1 MTQRRFASELVHL
14 FIFNC
19 QTACA
24 SFVARMERSVIRDR
38 GVSSRIAL
46 RSIRATSRR
55 APSPRVWSGPRA
67 CRLSCSS
74 SPRRGVRNDRA
85 FHRARGARMC
95 WMRAARMPFSVG
107 TRAVAQPNAEDR
119 WAEPG
124 RGSRSSPAFRTRVDF
139 AACCMS
145 QGLSLA
151 PTRPRSCELS
161 PGHALGPSARCA
173 GVCPVRREDQ
183 KSSHVSGTRHRCGHR
198 IPLPRIEDDRDAP
211 LTGAG
216 WRSTI

>member
-1 MTQRRFASELVHL
+1 MQRSDMRELELCSSHPGCRCAHPGYQESGRAS
-14 FIFNC
+14 
-19 QTACA
+19 
-24 SFVARMERSVIRDR
+24 
-38 GVSSRIAL
+38 
-46 RSIRATSRR
+46 
-55 APSPRVWSGPRA
+55 SPRVSSGPRA

-95 WMRAARMPFSVG
+95 WHTGSPHAAFAAHGQWPSPTPKIVG
-107 TRAVAQPNAEDR
+107 LNRAVEADLR
-119 WAEPG
+119 L
-124 RGSRSSPAFRTRVDF
+124 RSAREMDF

-161 PGHALGPSARCA
+161 PGHALGPSARLA
-173 GVCPVRREDQ
+173 GVCPCPLSRDLR
-183 KSSHVSGTRHRCGHR
+183 SSLRPRSGIVAAIR

-216 WRSTI
+216 WRSMI